1 MSPSLKLAQRLA
13 LGIPAVL
20 LAGAYV
26 SEYGFGLYP
35 CDMCWWQRYAHFA
48 AVALALVSIDPPKVL
63 TSIFVLYALS
73 GYAVYFW
80 RLAKG
85 KPVSIVQ
92 TEEDALDP
100 SERR

>member
-1 MSPSLKLAQRLA
+1 MFLIA
-13 LGIPAVL
+13 LV
-20 LAGAYV
+20 
-26 SEYGFGLYP
+26 
-35 CDMCWWQRYAHFA
+35 
-48 AVALALVSIDPPKVL
+48 LALVSIDPPKVL
-63 TSIFVLYALS
+63 LPIFVLYGLS

-92 TEEDALDP
+92 TDDEPLDP